1 MRLVSRRVSI
11 NLETLFLSSDF
22 TLHIFLLLL
31 NKKQY
36 MVVNMETNIIKGRLK
51 TSSTLYDN
59 FGRPINVF
67 DVIISSK
74 TGSMRKWL
82 VTEITNDNII
92 KVDQSYSKFKV
103 NEVLSAVGI
112 ISDKDI
118 KQMQDNYFAVK
129 AAVEKAKEES
139 ITTKYIL
146 GVWTNKSTSRRGIII
161 CPISSMPG
169 KRVLRADINKA
180 ADNINQL
187 FKDKP
192 NYKLKFFSNI
202 SCTELSTDIKKAE
215 ILSCSRFSEY
225 SGICL
230 YQSYN
235 NSHMLAENIDTNS
248 VDLMRE
254 PKANNPLLLVTDKSD
269 ILYKEYKDKLSSI
282 QISNNHLNSQ
292 RDFVFIAGGTPLKY
306 GYFSSIR
313 IEKKYLNNI

>member
-1 MRLVSRRVSI
+1 
-11 NLETLFLSSDF
+11 
-22 TLHIFLLLL
+22 
-31 NKKQY
+31 

-59 FGRPINVF
+59 FGRPINVY

-92 KVDQSYSKFKV
+92 KVDQSYSKFKA

-112 ISDKDI
+112 IPDKDI
-118 KQMQDNYFAVK
+118 KQMQDKYFADKV
-129 AAVEKAKEES
+129 ALEKAKEES

-146 GVWTNKSTSRRGIII
+146 GIWSNKSTSRRGIII

-169 KRVLRADINKA
+169 KRVLRADFNKA
-180 ADNINQL
+180 TDNITQL

-215 ILSCSRFSEY
+215 ILSGTRFAEY
-225 SGICL
+225 SGLCL
-230 YQSYN
+230 YRSYN
-235 NSHMLAENIDTNS
+235 NLYMLAENIDTNS
-248 VDLMRE
+248 VDLMAE
-254 PKANNPLLLVTDKSD
+254 PQANNPLLLVADKSN
-269 ILYKEYKDKLSSI
+269 ILYKKYEDKLSSI
-282 QISNNHLNSQ
+282 QISNQYMNTQ
-292 RDFVFIAGGTPLKY
+292 KDFVFIAHGTPLNY
-306 GYFSSIR
+306 GYFSSIG